1 MSEKQKK
8 PTPEESS
15 PGYDIGYRKPP
26 RQSQFRRGESG
37 NPRGRPKGTK
47 NLKTDL
53 MEELSEMI
61 SVREGDRSQNVSKQR
76 AVLKTLTARA
86 LQGDARSAAL
96 LISMMMRLL
105 ETGEGAPD
113 VDDGLN
119 DDEVSILNDF
129 EDRARRPRDAQPDED
144 GGGRDEDAGDPS

>member
-1 MSEKQKK
+1 M
-8 PTPEESS
+8 
-15 PGYDIGYRKPP
+15 
-26 RQSQFRRGESG
+26 
-37 NPRGRPKGTK
+37 
-47 NLKTDL
+47 
-53 MEELSEMI
+53 
-61 SVREGDRSQNVSKQR
+61 V
-76 AVLKTLTARA
+76 KTLVART

-129 EDRARRPRDAQPDED
+129 ADQIRRDRDDPPRED
-144 GGGRDEDAGDPS
+144 GGGRDEDAEDPS